1 MQAES
6 QWNIKYLIQLA
17 KLVTNIL
24 RKTKIVCEAGAP
36 HPASPRADSTNKWY
50 QRDMITG
57 RRLLSDQRRPTKG
70 GGENFSNP
78 AESLTQK
85 GTISKLS
92 PCARATR
99 GVFQSKCGLW
109 FALSESL
116 RRNLCPC
123 CAGNNPLISQS
134 AIPKQTH
141 M

>member
-36 HPASPRADSTNKWY
+36 HPSSPRADSTNKWY

-92 PCARATR
+92 HCARATR

-109 FALSESL
+109 FAPLRVSSPQSVPLL
-116 RRNLCPC
+116 RR
-123 CAGNNPLISQS
+123 
-134 AIPKQTH
+134 KQPFNFAERYSKTH